1 MLGVPRSLASLPQ
14 HSDSE
19 SALRGAPF
27 HEGVGSLLGTSFFG
41 DLLLLARRQG
51 QAGTQPNPSQPV
63 MSQTANP
70 AAHDRV
76 VDEHI
81 EGTRTEPTSLVFEP
95 ELLLRQSA

>member
-1 MLGVPRSLASLPQ
+1 
-14 HSDSE
+14 
-19 SALRGAPF
+19 
-27 HEGVGSLLGTSFFG
+27 
-41 DLLLLARRQG
+41 
-51 QAGTQPNPSQPV
+51 